1 MIDKSLFL
9 AFDRYVAT
17 CTVFLSSVP
26 PVHMAMAMFVSLSL
40 LVWLAL
46 LPPCVHPFRD
56 TVKFV
61 LISACQSIIPPSPL
75 GTARQDSP
83 PTQVLVGRG
92 RQRRSGSRQAGSHSI
107 FHFLFY
113 HQHNITAIIFTTITI
128 VSSVH
133 TQPAACIST
142 GSSSRSSPPLHTP
155 ARVKPP
161 VLPLAYLGRAIT

>member
-9 AFDRYVAT
+9 AFDMYVAT

-56 TVKFV
+56 TVKFG

-92 RQRRSGSRQAGSHSI
+92 RQRRSGGRQAGSHSI
-107 FHFLFY
+107 FHFPFY
-113 HQHNITAIIFTTITI
+113 HHHQHFHYHHNRQQRAYCTR
-128 VSSVH
+128 
-133 TQPAACIST
+133 PAKCIST

-161 VLPLAYLGRAIT
+161 VLALAYLGRAVT